1 MIELF
6 AGAVKRPTR
15 SSAGLSPGLA
25 SVDALPS
32 HVVRE
37 ITLLAQS
44 LSHEHLVAVDEALP
58 VVDCSYAKR
67 TEGLPV
73 PSLSPDVKADVDQV
87 LEAIIY
93 LSTET
98 RRLTKELARRANVT
112 GPQLTV
118 VKLLETIGDLSLSEL
133 SDKIRAQNSTVTGI
147 VDRMEREGLA
157 QRVRSTEDRRVVRIR
172 LTEKGQKLA
181 AEIPVE
187 PMEILRTALGGLTP
201 VETQELLRIMS
212 KVAKRIGALVRQQAL
227 EPI

>member
-1 MIELF
+1 M
-6 AGAVKRPTR
+6 
-15 SSAGLSPGLA
+15 
-25 SVDALPS
+25 
-32 HVVRE
+32 
-37 ITLLAQS
+37 
-44 LSHEHLVAVDEALP
+44 
-58 VVDCSYAKR
+58 
-67 TEGLPV
+67 